1 MNPTI
6 TPSHPSLPR
15 MSLGAEGT
23 VQNAV
28 SLLVGAGFTC
38 CLFVGIAHFKQR
50 AAEDP
55 PPRFDDLRL
64 VSSPLQPPPP
74 PRTPPPATEA
84 AEIPA
89 TVTGF
94 EAAPS
99 DSPVKIA
106 VSPPDLD
113 SMFSGPQ
120 PAPPAVIQIGQ
131 LYTDF
136 KPAMD
141 LAYDPQRVF
150 QQSEVDQRPTVLF
163 HRIPVIPKGVRGRA
177 QSLRVTLLLVI
188 DTVGA
193 VGDVR
198 VVVSSGNPQFDAII
212 VENIKEWGFSPA
224 IRKGRKVRCLV
235 EQPVKVVWTAGSP
248 FQAN

>member
-6 TPSHPSLPR
+6 MPSHPSMPR
-15 MSLGAEGT
+15 LSLGADGA
-23 VQNAV
+23 VLNAL

-38 CLFVGIAHFKQR
+38 CLFLGIAHFKQA

-55 PPRFDDLRL
+55 PSRFDDLKL
-64 VSSPLQPPPP
+64 VSIPLQPPPP
-74 PRTPPPATEA
+74 PRTPPAA
-84 AEIPA
+84 AESAVIPA

-113 SMFSGPQ
+113 SLTSGPQ

-136 KPAMD
+136 KPSMD
-141 LAYDPQRVF
+141 LSYDPQRVF
-150 QQSEVDQRPTVLF
+150 QQNEVDQRPTVLF
-163 HRIPVIPKGVRGRA
+163 HRIPVIPKGIRGKA
-177 QSLRVTLLLVI
+177 EYLRVTLLLVI

-198 VVVSSGNPQFDAII
+198 VVVSSANPQFDAII

-235 EQPVKVVWTAGSP
+235 EQPVKVVWTSGSP
-248 FQAN
+248 FQVD